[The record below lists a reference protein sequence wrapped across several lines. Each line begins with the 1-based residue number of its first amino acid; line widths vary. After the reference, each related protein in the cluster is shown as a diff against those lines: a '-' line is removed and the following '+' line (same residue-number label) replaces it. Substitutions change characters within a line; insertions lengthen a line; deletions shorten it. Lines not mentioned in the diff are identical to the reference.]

1 MSNSLKLGLV
11 IGGAVSATV
20 GKAFKDVESRI
31 KSLDDR
37 GAKARVLQST
47 IGETIRLR
55 NEWKKAHD
63 SGAAGASVLLSRL
76 NANLGSLKAQGVEV
90 GRLNKAYKDMGRT
103 ARSAELQAKG
113 HKQIDQGRSVIK
125 SSVGMTVAATAAAA
139 LPTKVSADYGA
150 IIRDIAIKA
159 GIANKPQEADMS
171 RTIVTTARDTGMARN
186 DVAAVVNQLVGAGME
201 LSKALEYAPVA
212 AKFVVGQGSEGTD
225 TAKMINALGQNAK
238 ITDAKEMQQAL
249 EAIAYQGQAGS
260 FEASDMAKWFPEL
273 LANMGSLGITGMDA
287 VTQLGAMLQV
297 QMKTAGSSDEAANN
311 LKNWMG
317 KIGASDTVDAYKKAG
332 IDYEG
337 SMQTGLQ
344 KGMSTLESSMALA
357 QQYIQKTDPKKAEA
371 MAAAT
376 AKISK
381 ETDPA
386 KAKAMMDSLSQ
397 ALKTG
402 DIFADMQVKAALT
415 AYLQNKQLYNDLKSQ
430 SRNASGILDKNL
442 GERREGSSQKWAE
455 LAQSA
460 DDAMRSVG
468 DAIRPATDAVAQGL
482 TTVVKDIAAFS
493 DKMPNLAMGVA
504 SVTAAVLLGMKAYGT
519 FKIGKGLLNLAR
531 GSAGGGAGKIQQVF
545 VTNASAVGGA
555 AGSSA
560 GGATG
565 GRKGRLSS
573 ILDVGLTVASKAG
586 AKLADK
592 DKPDNAKDGE
602 QGEGEPE
609 TKKPKG
615 LLGVGLTALDAYR
628 EAREAGGEPGEGAAS
643 AGSGSSDGLQR
654 VFVVNAADIR
664 GGPAAPSQRAAA
676 RRGRR
681 AAGVRRRAGSSLR
694 PPVVSPRPPG
704 EPRIRPVPP
713 RLPGEPRIRPVPTGP
728 TGEPRIRPM
737 PPGPAGEPRI
747 RPVPPGPTGEPRIRP
762 VPPRPTDEPRIRPA
776 PPQPSGESRIRPLPR
791 PPIPVPPVPA
801 AAGKGLMPLLGKM
814 TGKVKLIPGQAVI
827 SAGLKA
833 VDLYESDEPI
843 EKKMEGATEVA
854 GSALGGWGGAAAGAA
869 IGTMIL
875 PVVGTAIGAAIGGA
889 LGAWGG
895 GEMGGLLGKEV
906 FGGSKPENKPFSLL
920 APVQLPG
927 PTVPSLAT
935 TARSFETERVP
946 LMARGVIP
954 APVSAPSPAGPAMG
968 DVARALQEMPV
979 SKPAAPIIVKP
990 EVPKML
996 APKYEQKVEISAPI
1010 HLTVQGDV
1018 KDPQQLMRDLEP
1030 MIQRVMRDSSQSAQ
1044 RSNLFD
1050 APHVE

>member
-1 MSNSLKLGLV
+1 MSDSLKLGLV

-31 KSLDDR
+31 KALDDK

-47 IGETIRLR
+47 IGETIKLR
-55 NEWKKAHD
+55 EEWRKAH
-63 SGAAGASVLLSRL
+63 AAGQAGATALLSRL
-76 NANLGSLKAQGVEV
+76 NSNLDSLKAQGVEV
-90 GRLNKAYKDMGRT
+90 GRLSKAYKEMGRT

-113 HKQIDQGRSVIK
+113 RRQMSEGRETVK
-125 SSVGMTVAATAAAA
+125 SSVGQAVVAAGA
-139 LPTKVSADYGA
+139 LAIPTKVSADFGA
-150 IIRDIAIKA
+150 IVRDIAIKA
-159 GIANKPQEADMS
+159 GIANKPQEAEMS
-171 RTIVTTARDTGMARN
+171 RTIITTARDTGMERN
-186 DVAAVVNQLVGAGME
+186 QVADVVNQLVGAGME

-273 LANMGSLGITGMDA
+273 LANMGSIGITGMDA

-386 KAKAMMDSLSQ
+386 KAKAMMESLSQ

-442 GERREGSSQKWAE
+442 AERREGSSQKWAE
-455 LAQSA
+455 LSQAA
-460 DDAMRSVG
+460 NDAMRSVG

-482 TTVVKDIAAFS
+482 TTVAQGITTVS
-493 DKMPNLAMGVA
+493 DKMPNLAMGLTGAIGALLVA
-504 SVTAAVLLGMKAYGT
+504 KSAFGA
-519 FKIGKGLLNLAR
+519 FKIGKGLMNLAR
-531 GSAGGGAGKIQQVF
+531 GSVGGGAGKVQQVF
-545 VTNASAVGGA
+545 VTNAKAAGVGSTAGA
-555 AGSSA
+555 AP
-560 GGATG
+560 GAAAA
-565 GRKGRLSS
+565 GRKARVAALLG
-573 ILDVGLTVASKAG
+573 VGLTVASKAG
-586 AKLADK
+586 AKLAGN
-592 DKPDNAKDGE
+592 DKPDDAKGDDAKGDEAKGADADGE
-602 QGEGEPE
+602 A
-609 TKKPKG
+609 KRPKG
-615 LLGVGLTALDAYR
+615 LLGVGFTALEAYR
-628 EAREAGGEPGEGAAS
+628 ETLEAGGESDRDSNAS
-643 AGSGSSDGLQR
+643 GDGDGLQR
-654 VFVVNAADIR
+654 VFVVNASEI
-664 GGPAAPSQRAAA
+664 GAASGVPRQRDTP

-681 AAGVRRRAGSSLR
+681 SVRARRRAGAGSR
-694 PPVVSPRPPG
+694 PPIVSPRPAVEPRIRPVPQRPVG
-704 EPRIRPVPP
+704 EPRIRPVTPSSTAEPRIRPVPP
-713 RLPGEPRIRPVPTGP
+713 SPADVPRVRPAPRLP
-728 TGEPRIRPM
+728 M
-737 PPGPAGEPRI
+737 
-747 RPVPPGPTGEPRIRP
+747 PVPPLHASAER
-762 VPPRPTDEPRIRPA
+762 
-776 PPQPSGESRIRPLPR
+776 S
-791 PPIPVPPVPA
+791 
-801 AAGKGLMPLLGKM
+801 LMPLLGKM
-814 TGKVKLIPGQAVI
+814 AGRAKVLPGEAVI

-833 VDLYESDEPI
+833 VELYQSDDPI
-843 EKKMEGATEVA
+843 EKKLEGATEVA

-889 LGAWGG
+889 LGSWGG
-895 GEMGGLLGKEV
+895 GEVGGLLGKEL
-906 FGGSKPENKPFSLL
+906 FGTPEKESKPVSLL
-920 APVQLPG
+920 AAPSVPVALPG
-927 PTVPSLAT
+927 PVMPTLGAT
-935 TARSFETERVP
+935 AKAFDNDRVP
-946 LMARGVIP
+946 LMARVP
-954 APVSAPSPAGPAMG
+954 APALAPSGPLMG
-968 DVARALQEMPV
+968 DVGRAMTEKPA
-979 SKPAAPIIVKP
+979 SSPAAPIVIKP
-990 EVPKML
+990 EAPKMPT
-996 APKYEQKVEISAPI
+996 PKYEQQVSINAPI
-1010 HLTVQGDV
+1010 TLTVQGDV

-1030 MIQRVMRDSSQSAQ
+1030 MIQRAMRDSAQQSQ

>member
-1 MSNSLKLGLV
+1 MSDSLKLGLV

-31 KSLDDR
+31 KALDDK

-47 IGETIRLR
+47 IGETIKLR
-55 NEWKKAHD
+55 EEWRKAHA
-63 SGAAGASVLLSRL
+63 SGQAGATALLSRL
-76 NANLGSLKAQGVEV
+76 NSNLDSLKAQGVEV
-90 GRLNKAYKDMGRT
+90 GRLSKAYKEMGRT

-113 HKQIDQGRSVIK
+113 RRQMSEGRETVK
-125 SSVGMTVAATAAAA
+125 SSVGQAVVAAGA
-139 LPTKVSADYGA
+139 LAIPTKVSADFGA
-150 IIRDIAIKA
+150 IVRDIAIKA
-159 GIANKPQEADMS
+159 GIANKPQEAEMS
-171 RTIVTTARDTGMARN
+171 RTIIATARDTGMERN
-186 DVAAVVNQLVGAGME
+186 QVADVVNQLVGAGME

-273 LANMGSLGITGMDA
+273 LANMGSIGITGMDA

-386 KAKAMMDSLSQ
+386 KAKAMMESLSQ

-442 GERREGSSQKWAE
+442 AERREGSSQKWAE
-455 LAQSA
+455 LSQAA
-460 DDAMRSVG
+460 NDAMRSVG

-482 TTVVKDIAAFS
+482 TTVAQGITTVS
-493 DKMPNLAMGVA
+493 DKMPNLAMGLTGAIGALLVA
-504 SVTAAVLLGMKAYGT
+504 KSAFGA
-519 FKIGKGLLNLAR
+519 FKIGKGLMNLAR
-531 GSAGGGAGKIQQVF
+531 GSVGGGAGKVQQVF
-545 VTNASAVGGA
+545 VTNAKAAGVGSTAAAASGA
-555 AGSSA
+555 AA
-560 GGATG
+560 A
-565 GRKGRLSS
+565 GRKARVAALLG
-573 ILDVGLTVASKAG
+573 VGLTVASKAG
-586 AKLADK
+586 AKLVDK
-592 DKPDNAKDGE
+592 DKPDDAKGDDAKNDEAKGADADGE
-602 QGEGEPE
+602 
-609 TKKPKG
+609 TKRPKG
-615 LLGVGLTALDAYR
+615 LLGVGFTALEAYR
-628 EAREAGGEPGEGAAS
+628 ETLEAGGDSGGDSNAS
-643 AGSGSSDGLQR
+643 GDGLQR
-654 VFVVNAADIR
+654 VFVVNASEIGA
-664 GGPAAPSQRAAA
+664 GPGLPRQRDTP

-681 AAGVRRRAGSSLR
+681 SARARRRAGAASR
-694 PPVVSPRPPG
+694 PPIVSPRPAV

-713 RLPGEPRIRPVPTGP
+713 RRVGEPRIQPVTSSS
-728 TGEPRIRPM
+728 T
-737 PPGPAGEPRI
+737 AEPRI
-747 RPVPPGPTGEPRIRP
+747 RPVPPSPTAEPRIRLVPPSRTDAPRGRPAPRLPMP
-762 VPPRPTDEPRIRPA
+762 VPPLPA
-776 PPQPSGESRIRPLPR
+776 SAERSI
-791 PPIPVPPVPA
+791 
-801 AAGKGLMPLLGKM
+801 MPLLGKM
-814 TGKVKLIPGQAVI
+814 AGRAKVLPGEAVI

-833 VDLYESDEPI
+833 VELYQSDDPI
-843 EKKMEGATEVA
+843 EKKLEGATEVA

-889 LGAWGG
+889 LGSWGG
-895 GEMGGLLGKEV
+895 SEVGGLLGKEL
-906 FGGSKPENKPFSLL
+906 FGSPEKENKPVSLL
-920 APVQLPG
+920 AARQVPVALPG
-927 PTVPSLAT
+927 PVVPTLGAT
-935 TARSFETERVP
+935 AKAFDKDRVP
-946 LMARGVIP
+946 LMARGP
-954 APVSAPSPAGPAMG
+954 APALAPTGPLIG
-968 DVARALQEMPV
+968 DVGRAMTEKPAA
-979 SKPAAPIIVKP
+979 SPAAPIVMKP
-990 EVPKML
+990 EAPKMPT
-996 APKYEQKVEISAPI
+996 PKYEQQVSINAPI
-1010 HLTVQGDV
+1010 TLTVQGDV

-1030 MIQRVMRDSSQSAQ
+1030 MIQRAMRDSAQQSQ

>member
-1 MSNSLKLGLV
+1 MSDSLKLGLV

-31 KSLDDR
+31 KALDDK

-47 IGETIRLR
+47 IGETIKLR
-55 NEWKKAHD
+55 EEWRKAHAT
-63 SGAAGASVLLSRL
+63 GQAGATALLSRL
-76 NANLGSLKAQGVEV
+76 NSNLDSLKAQGVEV
-90 GRLNKAYKDMGRT
+90 GRLSKAYKEMGRT

-113 HKQIDQGRSVIK
+113 RRQMSEGRETVK
-125 SSVGMTVAATAAAA
+125 SSVGQAVVAAGA
-139 LPTKVSADYGA
+139 LAIPTKVSADFGA
-150 IIRDIAIKA
+150 IVRDIAIKA
-159 GIANKPQEADMS
+159 GIANKPQEAEMS
-171 RTIVTTARDTGMARN
+171 RTIITTARDTGMERN
-186 DVAAVVNQLVGAGME
+186 QVADVVNQLVGAGME

-273 LANMGSLGITGMDA
+273 LANMGSIGITGMDA

-386 KAKAMMDSLSQ
+386 KAKAMMESLSQ

-442 GERREGSSQKWAE
+442 AERREGSSQKWAE
-455 LAQSA
+455 LSQAA
-460 DDAMRSVG
+460 NDAMRSVG

-482 TTVVKDIAAFS
+482 TTVAQGITTVS
-493 DKMPNLAMGVA
+493 DKMPNLAMGLTGAIGALLVA
-504 SVTAAVLLGMKAYGT
+504 KSAFGA
-519 FKIGKGLLNLAR
+519 FKIGKGLMNLAR
-531 GSAGGGAGKIQQVF
+531 GSVGGGAGKVQQVF
-545 VTNASAVGGA
+545 VTNAKAAGVGSTAAAASGA
-555 AGSSA
+555 AA
-560 GGATG
+560 A
-565 GRKGRLSS
+565 GRKARVAALLG
-573 ILDVGLTVASKAG
+573 VGLTVASKAG
-586 AKLADK
+586 AKLVDK
-592 DKPDNAKDGE
+592 DKPDEAKGDDAKDEEAKGADADGE
-602 QGEGEPE
+602 A
-609 TKKPKG
+609 KRPKG
-615 LLGVGLTALDAYR
+615 LLGVGFTALEAYR
-628 EAREAGGEPGEGAAS
+628 ETLEAGADSDGGSNASGEG
-643 AGSGSSDGLQR
+643 GGLQR
-654 VFVVNAADIR
+654 VFVVNASEIGA
-664 GGPAAPSQRAAA
+664 GSGLPGQRDTS

-681 AAGVRRRAGSSLR
+681 SARARRRAGAASP
-694 PPVVSPRPPG
+694 PPVVSPRPTG
-704 EPRIRPVPP
+704 EPRTRPVPP
-713 RLPGEPRIRPVPTGP
+713 RPV
-728 TGEPRIRPM
+728 
-737 PPGPAGEPRI
+737 
-747 RPVPPGPTGEPRIRP
+747 GEPRIRP
-762 VPPRPTDEPRIRPA
+762 VPPRPTDAPRIRPA
-776 PPQPSGESRIRPLPR
+776 SRM
-791 PPIPVPPVPA
+791 PIPVPPLPA
-801 AAGKGLMPLLGKM
+801 AAERSIMPLLGKM
-814 TGKVKLIPGQAVI
+814 AGKAKVLPGEAVI

-833 VDLYESDEPI
+833 VELYQSDDPI
-843 EKKMEGATEVA
+843 EKKLEGATEVA

-889 LGAWGG
+889 LGSWGG
-895 GEMGGLLGKEV
+895 GEVGGLLGKEL
-906 FGGSKPENKPFSLL
+906 FGIPEKENKPVSLL
-920 APVQLPG
+920 AAPPVPVALPG
-927 PTVPSLAT
+927 PVVPTLGAT
-935 TARSFETERVP
+935 AKAFDNDRVP
-946 LMARGVIP
+946 LMARGP
-954 APVSAPSPAGPAMG
+954 APALAPTGPVMG
-968 DVARALQEMPV
+968 DVGRAMTEKPAV
-979 SKPAAPIIVKP
+979 SPAAPIVIKP
-990 EVPKML
+990 EATKMPT
-996 APKYEQKVEISAPI
+996 PKYEQQVSINAPI
-1010 HLTVQGDV
+1010 TLTVQGDV

-1030 MIQRVMRDSSQSAQ
+1030 MIQRAMRDSAQQSQ

>member
-1 MSNSLKLGLV
+1 MSDSLKLGLV

-31 KSLDDR
+31 KALDDK

-47 IGETIRLR
+47 IGETIKLR
-55 NEWKKAHD
+55 EEWRKAHAT
-63 SGAAGASVLLSRL
+63 GQAGATALLSRL
-76 NANLGSLKAQGVEV
+76 NSNLDSLKAQGVEV
-90 GRLNKAYKDMGRT
+90 GRLSKAYKEMGRT

-113 HKQIDQGRSVIK
+113 RRQMSEGRETVK
-125 SSVGMTVAATAAAA
+125 SSVGQAVVAAGA
-139 LPTKVSADYGA
+139 LAIPTKVSADFGA
-150 IIRDIAIKA
+150 IVRDIAIKA
-159 GIANKPQEADMS
+159 GIANKPQEAEMS
-171 RTIVTTARDTGMARN
+171 RTIITTARDTGMERN
-186 DVAAVVNQLVGAGME
+186 QVADVVNQLVGAGME

-273 LANMGSLGITGMDA
+273 LANMGSIGITGMDA

-386 KAKAMMDSLSQ
+386 KAKAMMESLSQ

-442 GERREGSSQKWAE
+442 AERREGSSQKWAE
-455 LAQSA
+455 LSQAA
-460 DDAMRSVG
+460 NDAMRSVG

-482 TTVVKDIAAFS
+482 KTVAQGITTVS
-493 DKMPNLAMGVA
+493 DKMPNLAMGLTGAIGALLVA
-504 SVTAAVLLGMKAYGT
+504 KSAFGA
-519 FKIGKGLLNLAR
+519 FKIGKGLMNLAR
-531 GSAGGGAGKIQQVF
+531 GSVGGGSGKVQQVF
-545 VTNASAVGGA
+545 VTNAKA
-555 AGSSA
+555 AGVGSTAAAAPGDAAS
-560 GGATG
+560 
-565 GRKGRLSS
+565 GRKARVAALLG
-573 ILDVGLTVASKAG
+573 VGLTVASKAG
-586 AKLADK
+586 AKLVDK
-592 DKPDNAKDGE
+592 DKPDDAKGDDAKNDEAKGADADGE
-602 QGEGEPE
+602 A
-609 TKKPKG
+609 KRPKG
-615 LLGVGLTALDAYR
+615 LLGVGFTALEAYR
-628 EAREAGGEPGEGAAS
+628 ETLEAGADSDGGSNASGEG
-643 AGSGSSDGLQR
+643 GGLQR
-654 VFVVNAADIR
+654 VFVVNASEIGA
-664 GGPAAPSQRAAA
+664 GSGLPGQRDTS

-681 AAGVRRRAGSSLR
+681 SARARRRAGAGSR
-694 PPVVSPRPPG
+694 PPVVSPRPTGEPRNRPVPPRPVGEPRIRPILPSPPG

-713 RLPGEPRIRPVPTGP
+713 SLDGES
-728 TGEPRIRPM
+728 
-737 PPGPAGEPRI
+737 
-747 RPVPPGPTGEPRIRP
+747 RIRP
-762 VPPRPTDEPRIRPA
+762 VPPRPTDAPRIRPA
-776 PPQPSGESRIRPLPR
+776 SRM
-791 PPIPVPPVPA
+791 PIPVPPLPA
-801 AAGKGLMPLLGKM
+801 AAERSIMPLLGKM
-814 TGKVKLIPGQAVI
+814 AGKAKVLPGEAVI

-833 VDLYESDEPI
+833 VELYQSDDPI
-843 EKKMEGATEVA
+843 EKKLEGATEVA

-889 LGAWGG
+889 LGSWGG
-895 GEMGGLLGKEV
+895 GEVGGLLGKEL
-906 FGGSKPENKPFSLL
+906 FGTPEKENKPVSLL
-920 APVQLPG
+920 AAPSVPVALPG
-927 PTVPSLAT
+927 PVVPTLGAT
-935 TARSFETERVP
+935 AKAFDNDRVP
-946 LMARGVIP
+946 LMARGP
-954 APVSAPSPAGPAMG
+954 APALAPTGPLMG
-968 DVARALQEMPV
+968 DVGRAMTEKPAL
-979 SKPAAPIIVKP
+979 SPAAPIVIKP
-990 EVPKML
+990 EAPKMPT
-996 APKYEQKVEISAPI
+996 PKYEQQVSINAPI
-1010 HLTVQGDV
+1010 TLTVQGDV

-1030 MIQRVMRDSSQSAQ
+1030 MIQRAMRDSAQQSQ

>member
-1 MSNSLKLGLV
+1 MSESLKLGLV

-31 KSLDDR
+31 KALDDK

-47 IGETIRLR
+47 IGETIKLR
-55 NEWKKAHD
+55 EEWRKAHAT
-63 SGAAGASVLLSRL
+63 GQAGATALLSRL
-76 NANLGSLKAQGVEV
+76 NSNLDSLKAQGVEV
-90 GRLNKAYKDMGRT
+90 GRLSKAYKEMGRT

-113 HKQIDQGRSVIK
+113 RRQMSEGRETVK
-125 SSVGMTVAATAAAA
+125 SSVGQAVVAAGA
-139 LPTKVSADYGA
+139 LAIPTKISADFGA
-150 IIRDIAIKA
+150 IVRDIAIKA
-159 GIANKPQEADMS
+159 GIANKPQEAEMS
-171 RTIVTTARDTGMARN
+171 RTIITTARDTGMERN
-186 DVAAVVNQLVGAGME
+186 QVADVVNQLVGAGME

-273 LANMGSLGITGMDA
+273 LANMGSIGITGMDA

-357 QQYIQKTDPKKAEA
+357 QEYIQKTDPKKAEA

-386 KAKAMMDSLSQ
+386 KAKAMMESLSQ

-442 GERREGSSQKWAE
+442 AERREGSSQKWAE
-455 LAQSA
+455 LSQAA
-460 DDAMRSVG
+460 NDVMRSVG

-482 TTVVKDIAAFS
+482 TTVAQGITTVS
-493 DKMPNLAMGVA
+493 DKMPNLAMGLTGA
-504 SVTAAVLLGMKAYGT
+504 IGALLIAKSAFGA
-519 FKIGKGLLNLAR
+519 FKIGKGLMNLAI
-531 GSAGGGAGKIQQVF
+531 GSVGGGAGKVQHVF
-545 VTNASAVGGA
+545 VTNAKAAGVGTGGA
-555 AGSSA
+555 GSA
-560 GGATG
+560 APGAAAS
-565 GRKGRLSS
+565 GRKARVAALLG
-573 ILDVGLTVASKAG
+573 VGLTVASKAKE
-586 AKLADK
+586 KLADK
-592 DKPDNAKDGE
+592 ANPDEAKGDEAKNVNGKDGE
-602 QGEGEPE
+602 AER
-609 TKKPKG
+609 PKG
-615 LLGVGLTALDAYR
+615 LLGVGFTALEAYR
-628 EAREAGGEPGEGAAS
+628 EALEAGGESEG
-643 AGSGSSDGLQR
+643 GSNGSRDEDGLQR
-654 VFVVNAADIR
+654 VFVVNASEI
-664 GGPAAPSQRAAA
+664 GGGSGMSGQRDTPRRSRRSA
-676 RRGRR
+676 RM
-681 AAGVRRRAGSSLR
+681 RRRAGSSSR
-694 PPVVSPRPPG
+694 PPVV
-704 EPRIRPVPP
+704 PP
-713 RLPGEPRIRPVPTGP
+713 R
-728 TGEPRIRPM
+728 
-737 PPGPAGEPRI
+737 PAGEPRI
-747 RPVPPGPTGEPRIRP
+747 RPVPPRPANAPRIRP
-762 VPPRPTDEPRIRPA
+762 VPRPY
-776 PPQPSGESRIRPLPR
+776 
-791 PPIPVPPVPA
+791 IPVPPLPPA
-801 AAGKGLMPLLGKM
+801 AERGIMPLLGKM
-814 TGKVKLIPGQAVI
+814 AGKAKVLPGEAVI

-833 VDLYESDEPI
+833 VELYQSDDPV
-843 EKKMEGATEVA
+843 EKKLEGATEVA

-875 PVVGTAIGAAIGGA
+875 PVVGTAIGSAIGGA

-895 GEMGGLLGKEV
+895 GDIGALLGKEL
-906 FGGSKPENKPFSLL
+906 FGTPEKESKPVSLL
-920 APVQLPG
+920 AAPPVPVAMPG
-927 PTVPSLAT
+927 PVVPTLGAT
-935 TARSFETERVP
+935 AKTFDNDRVP
-946 LMARGVIP
+946 LMARGP
-954 APVSAPSPAGPAMG
+954 APAQAPTGPLMG
-968 DVARALQEMPV
+968 DVGRAMTEKPTA
-979 SKPAAPIIVKP
+979 SPAAPIVIKP
-990 EVPKML
+990 EAPKMPT
-996 APKYEQKVEISAPI
+996 PKYEQQVSIHAPI
-1010 HLTVQGDV
+1010 QLTVQGDV

-1030 MIQRVMRDSSQSAQ
+1030 MIQRAMRDSAQQSQ

>member
-1 MSNSLKLGLV
+1 MSDSLKLGLV

-31 KSLDDR
+31 KALDDK

-47 IGETIRLR
+47 IGETIKLR
-55 NEWKKAHD
+55 EEWRKAHAT
-63 SGAAGASVLLSRL
+63 GQAGATALLSRL
-76 NANLGSLKAQGVEV
+76 NSNLDSLKAQGVEV
-90 GRLNKAYKDMGRT
+90 GRLSKAYKEMGRT

-113 HKQIDQGRSVIK
+113 RRQMSEGRETVK
-125 SSVGMTVAATAAAA
+125 SSVGQAVVAAGA
-139 LPTKVSADYGA
+139 LAIPTKVSADFGA
-150 IIRDIAIKA
+150 IVRDIAIKA
-159 GIANKPQEADMS
+159 GIANKPQEAEMS
-171 RTIVTTARDTGMARN
+171 RTIITTARDTGMERN
-186 DVAAVVNQLVGAGME
+186 QVADVVNQLVGAGME

-273 LANMGSLGITGMDA
+273 LANMGSIGITGMDA

-386 KAKAMMDSLSQ
+386 KAKAMMESLSQ

-442 GERREGSSQKWAE
+442 AERREGSSQKWAE
-455 LAQSA
+455 LSQAA
-460 DDAMRSVG
+460 NDAMRSVG

-482 TTVVKDIAAFS
+482 TTVAQGITTVS
-493 DKMPNLAMGVA
+493 DKMPNLAMGLTGAIGALLVA
-504 SVTAAVLLGMKAYGT
+504 KSAFGA
-519 FKIGKGLLNLAR
+519 FKIGKGLMNLAR
-531 GSAGGGAGKIQQVF
+531 GSVGGGAGKVQQVF
-545 VTNASAVGGA
+545 VTNAKAAGVGSTAAGAPGA
-555 AGSSA
+555 AAS
-560 GGATG
+560 
-565 GRKGRLSS
+565 GRKARVAALLG
-573 ILDVGLTVASKAG
+573 VGLTVASKAG
-586 AKLADK
+586 AKLVDK
-592 DKPDNAKDGE
+592 GKPDDAKGDDAKDDEAKSADADG
-602 QGEGEPE
+602 E
-609 TKKPKG
+609 TKRPKG
-615 LLGVGLTALDAYR
+615 LLGVGFTALEAYR
-628 EAREAGGEPGEGAAS
+628 ETLEAGADSDDSSSGSGEG
-643 AGSGSSDGLQR
+643 SGPQR
-654 VFVVNAADIR
+654 VFVVNASEIGA
-664 GGPAAPSQRAAA
+664 GSGLPGQRDTP

-681 AAGVRRRAGSSLR
+681 SARARRRAGAASR
-694 PPVVSPRPPG
+694 PPVVSPRPAAEPRTRPVPPRPVG

-713 RLPGEPRIRPVPTGP
+713 S
-728 TGEPRIRPM
+728 
-737 PPGPAGEPRI
+737 PAGEPRI
-747 RPVPPGPTGEPRIRP
+747 RAVPPSPA
-762 VPPRPTDEPRIRPA
+762 DAPRIRPA
-776 PPQPSGESRIRPLPR
+776 PRLPM
-791 PPIPVPPVPA
+791 PVPPLPA
-801 AAGKGLMPLLGKM
+801 SAERSIMPLLGKM
-814 TGKVKLIPGQAVI
+814 AGRAKVLPGEAVI

-833 VDLYESDEPI
+833 VELYQSDDPV
-843 EKKMEGATEVA
+843 EKKLEGATEVA

-889 LGAWGG
+889 LGSWGG
-895 GEMGGLLGKEV
+895 GEIGGLLGKEL
-906 FGGSKPENKPFSLL
+906 FGSPEKENKPVSLL
-920 APVQLPG
+920 AAPPVPVALPG
-927 PTVPSLAT
+927 PVVPTLGAT
-935 TARSFETERVP
+935 AKAFYNDRVP
-946 LMARGVIP
+946 LMARGP
-954 APVSAPSPAGPAMG
+954 APALAPTGPLMG
-968 DVARALQEMPV
+968 DVGRAMTEKPAA
-979 SKPAAPIIVKP
+979 SPAAPIVIKP
-990 EVPKML
+990 EAPKMPT
-996 APKYEQKVEISAPI
+996 PKYEQQVSINAPI
-1010 HLTVQGDV
+1010 TLTVQGDV

-1030 MIQRVMRDSSQSAQ
+1030 MIQRAMRDSAQQSQ

>member
-1 MSNSLKLGLV
+1 MSDSLKLGLV

-31 KSLDDR
+31 KALDDK

-47 IGETIRLR
+47 IGETIKLR
-55 NEWKKAHD
+55 EEWRKAHAT
-63 SGAAGASVLLSRL
+63 GQAGATALLSRL
-76 NANLGSLKAQGVEV
+76 NSNLDSLKAQGVEV
-90 GRLNKAYKDMGRT
+90 GRLSKAYKEMGRT

-113 HKQIDQGRSVIK
+113 RRQMSEGRETVK
-125 SSVGMTVAATAAAA
+125 SSVGQAVVAAGA
-139 LPTKVSADYGA
+139 LAIPTKVSADFGA
-150 IIRDIAIKA
+150 IVRDIAIKA
-159 GIANKPQEADMS
+159 GIANKPQEAEMS
-171 RTIVTTARDTGMARN
+171 RTIITTARDTGMERN
-186 DVAAVVNQLVGAGME
+186 QVADVVNQLVGAGME

-273 LANMGSLGITGMDA
+273 LANMGSIGITGMDA

-386 KAKAMMDSLSQ
+386 KAKAMMESLSQ

-442 GERREGSSQKWAE
+442 AERREGSSQKWAE
-455 LAQSA
+455 LSQAA
-460 DDAMRSVG
+460 NDAMRSVG

-482 TTVVKDIAAFS
+482 TTVAQGITTVS
-493 DKMPNLAMGVA
+493 DKMPNLAMGLTGAIGALLVA
-504 SVTAAVLLGMKAYGT
+504 KSAFGA
-519 FKIGKGLLNLAR
+519 FKIGKGLMNLAR
-531 GSAGGGAGKIQQVF
+531 GSVGGGAGKVQQVF
-545 VTNASAVGGA
+545 VTNAKAAGVGSTAAAAPGA
-555 AGSSA
+555 AAS
-560 GGATG
+560 
-565 GRKGRLSS
+565 GRKARVAALLG
-573 ILDVGLTVASKAG
+573 VGLTVASKAG
-586 AKLADK
+586 AKLVDK
-592 DKPDNAKDGE
+592 DKPDDVKGDDAKDEEAKDADAGGE
-602 QGEGEPE
+602 A
-609 TKKPKG
+609 KRPKG
-615 LLGVGLTALDAYR
+615 LLGVGFTALEAYR
-628 EAREAGGEPGEGAAS
+628 ETLEAGADSDGGSNASGEG
-643 AGSGSSDGLQR
+643 GGLQR
-654 VFVVNAADIR
+654 VFVVNASEIGA
-664 GGPAAPSQRAAA
+664 GSGLPGQRDTP

-681 AAGVRRRAGSSLR
+681 SARARRRAGAPSR
-694 PPVVSPRPPG
+694 PPVVSPRPTGEPRTRPVPPRPVG

-713 RLPGEPRIRPVPTGP
+713 SPAGELRIRPVSPS
-728 TGEPRIRPM
+728 
-737 PPGPAGEPRI
+737 PAGEPRI
-747 RPVPPGPTGEPRIRP
+747 RPAPPSTA
-762 VPPRPTDEPRIRPA
+762 DAPRIRPA
-776 PPQPSGESRIRPLPR
+776 PRLPM
-791 PPIPVPPVPA
+791 PVPPLPA
-801 AAGKGLMPLLGKM
+801 SAERSIMPLLGKM
-814 TGKVKLIPGQAVI
+814 AGRAKVLPGEAVI

-833 VDLYESDEPI
+833 VELYQSDDPI
-843 EKKMEGATEVA
+843 EKKLEGATEVA

-889 LGAWGG
+889 LGSWGG
-895 GEMGGLLGKEV
+895 SEVGGLLGKEL
-906 FGGSKPENKPFSLL
+906 FGSPEKENKPVSLL
-920 APVQLPG
+920 AAPPVPVALPG
-927 PTVPSLAT
+927 PVVPTLGAT
-935 TARSFETERVP
+935 AKAFDNERVP
-946 LMARGVIP
+946 LMARGP
-954 APVSAPSPAGPAMG
+954 APALAPSGPLMG
-968 DVARALQEMPV
+968 DVGRAMTEKPAV
-979 SKPAAPIIVKP
+979 SPAAPIVIKP
-990 EVPKML
+990 EAPKMPT
-996 APKYEQKVEISAPI
+996 PKYEQQVSINAPI
-1010 HLTVQGDV
+1010 TLTVQGDV

-1030 MIQRVMRDSSQSAQ
+1030 MIQRAMRDSAQQSQ

>member
-1 MSNSLKLGLV
+1 MSDSLKLGLV

-31 KSLDDR
+31 KALDDK

-47 IGETIRLR
+47 IGETIKLR
-55 NEWKKAHD
+55 EEWRKAHAT
-63 SGAAGASVLLSRL
+63 GQAGATALLSRL
-76 NANLGSLKAQGVEV
+76 NSNLDSLKAQGVEV
-90 GRLNKAYKDMGRT
+90 GRLSKAYKEMGRT

-113 HKQIDQGRSVIK
+113 RRQMSEGRETVK
-125 SSVGMTVAATAAAA
+125 SSVGQAVVAAGA
-139 LPTKVSADYGA
+139 LAIPTKVSADFGA
-150 IIRDIAIKA
+150 IVRDIAIKA
-159 GIANKPQEADMS
+159 GIANKPQEAEMS
-171 RTIVTTARDTGMARN
+171 RTIITTARDTGMERN
-186 DVAAVVNQLVGAGME
+186 QVADVVNQLVGAGME

-273 LANMGSLGITGMDA
+273 LANMGSIGITGMDA

-386 KAKAMMDSLSQ
+386 KAKAMMESLSQ

-442 GERREGSSQKWAE
+442 AERREGSSQKWAE
-455 LAQSA
+455 LSQAA
-460 DDAMRSVG
+460 NDAMRSVG

-482 TTVVKDIAAFS
+482 TTVAQGITTVS
-493 DKMPNLAMGVA
+493 DKMPNLAMGLTGAIGALLVA
-504 SVTAAVLLGMKAYGT
+504 KSAFGA
-519 FKIGKGLLNLAR
+519 FKIGKGLMNLAR
-531 GSAGGGAGKIQQVF
+531 GSVGGGAGKVQQVF
-545 VTNASAVGGA
+545 VTNAKAAGVGSTAAAAPGA
-555 AGSSA
+555 AVS
-560 GGATG
+560 
-565 GRKGRLSS
+565 GRKARVAALLG
-573 ILDVGLTVASKAG
+573 VGLTVASKAG
-586 AKLADK
+586 AKLVDK
-592 DKPDNAKDGE
+592 DKPDDVKGDDAKDEEAKDADAGGE
-602 QGEGEPE
+602 A
-609 TKKPKG
+609 KRPKG
-615 LLGVGLTALDAYR
+615 LLGVGFTALEAYR
-628 EAREAGGEPGEGAAS
+628 ETLEAGADSDGGSNASGEG
-643 AGSGSSDGLQR
+643 GGLQR
-654 VFVVNAADIR
+654 VFVVNASEIGA
-664 GGPAAPSQRAAA
+664 GSGLPGQRDTP

-681 AAGVRRRAGSSLR
+681 SARARRRAGATSR
-694 PPVVSPRPPG
+694 PPVVSTRPTGQPRTRPVPPRPVG

-713 RLPGEPRIRPVPTGP
+713 SPADAPRVRPAPRLP
-728 TGEPRIRPM
+728 M
-737 PPGPAGEPRI
+737 
-747 RPVPPGPTGEPRIRP
+747 PVPPL
-762 VPPRPTDEPRIRPA
+762 PA
-776 PPQPSGESRIRPLPR
+776 SAERSI
-791 PPIPVPPVPA
+791 
-801 AAGKGLMPLLGKM
+801 MPLLGKM
-814 TGKVKLIPGQAVI
+814 AGRAKVLPGEAVI

-833 VDLYESDEPI
+833 VELYQSDDPI
-843 EKKMEGATEVA
+843 EKKLEGATEVA

-889 LGAWGG
+889 LGSWGG
-895 GEMGGLLGKEV
+895 GEVGGLLGKEL
-906 FGGSKPENKPFSLL
+906 FGTPEKENKPVSLL
-920 APVQLPG
+920 AAPPVPVALPG
-927 PTVPSLAT
+927 PVVPTLGAT
-935 TARSFETERVP
+935 AKAFDNDRVP
-946 LMARGVIP
+946 LMARGP
-954 APVSAPSPAGPAMG
+954 APALAPSGPLMG
-968 DVARALQEMPV
+968 DVGRAMTE
-979 SKPAAPIIVKP
+979 KPAASPSAPIVIKP
-990 EVPKML
+990 EAPKMPT
-996 APKYEQKVEISAPI
+996 PKYEQQVSINAPI
-1010 HLTVQGDV
+1010 TLTVQGDV

-1030 MIQRVMRDSSQSAQ
+1030 MIQRAMRDSAQQSQ

>member
-1 MSNSLKLGLV
+1 MSDSLKLGLV

-31 KSLDDR
+31 KALDDK

-47 IGETIRLR
+47 IGETIKLR
-55 NEWKKAHD
+55 EEWRKAHAT
-63 SGAAGASVLLSRL
+63 GQAGATALLSRL
-76 NANLGSLKAQGVEV
+76 NSNLDSLKAQGVEV
-90 GRLNKAYKDMGRT
+90 GRLSKAYKEMGRT

-113 HKQIDQGRSVIK
+113 RRQMSEGRETVK
-125 SSVGMTVAATAAAA
+125 SSVGQAVVAAGA
-139 LPTKVSADYGA
+139 LAIPTKVSADFGA
-150 IIRDIAIKA
+150 IVRDIAIKA
-159 GIANKPQEADMS
+159 GIANKPQEAEMS
-171 RTIVTTARDTGMARN
+171 RTIITTARATGMERN
-186 DVAAVVNQLVGAGME
+186 QVADVVNQLVGAGME

-273 LANMGSLGITGMDA
+273 LANMGSIGITGMDA

-386 KAKAMMDSLSQ
+386 KAKAMMESLSQ

-442 GERREGSSQKWAE
+442 AERREGSSQKWAE
-455 LAQSA
+455 LSQAA
-460 DDAMRSVG
+460 NDAMRSVG

-482 TTVVKDIAAFS
+482 TTVAQGITTVS
-493 DKMPNLAMGVA
+493 DKMPNLAMGLTGTIGALLVA
-504 SVTAAVLLGMKAYGT
+504 KSAFGA
-519 FKIGKGLLNLAR
+519 FKIGKGLMNLAR
-531 GSAGGGAGKIQQVF
+531 GSVGGGAGKVQQVF
-545 VTNASAVGGA
+545 VTNAKAAGVGSTAAAAPGA
-555 AGSSA
+555 AA
-560 GGATG
+560 A
-565 GRKGRLSS
+565 GRKARVAALLG
-573 ILDVGLTVASKAG
+573 VGLTVASKAG
-586 AKLADK
+586 AKLVDK
-592 DKPDNAKDGE
+592 DKPDDAKGDDAKNDEAKGADADGE
-602 QGEGEPE
+602 A
-609 TKKPKG
+609 KRPKG
-615 LLGVGLTALDAYR
+615 LLGVGFTALEAYR
-628 EAREAGGEPGEGAAS
+628 ETLEAGGDSDGDSNAS
-643 AGSGSSDGLQR
+643 GDRDGLQR
-654 VFVVNAADIR
+654 VFVVNASEI
-664 GGPAAPSQRAAA
+664 GAASGVPRQRDTP

-681 AAGVRRRAGSSLR
+681 SARARRRAGAASR
-694 PPVVSPRPPG
+694 PPVVSPRP
-704 EPRIRPVPP
+704 
-713 RLPGEPRIRPVPTGP
+713 T
-728 TGEPRIRPM
+728 
-737 PPGPAGEPRI
+737 A
-747 RPVPPGPTGEPRIRP
+747 EPRIRP
-762 VPPRPTDEPRIRPA
+762 VPPRPVGEPRIRPVT
-776 PPQPSGESRIRPLPR
+776 PSSTAEPRIRPVPASPADVPRVRPAPRLPM
-791 PPIPVPPVPA
+791 PVPPLPA
-801 AAGKGLMPLLGKM
+801 SAERSLMPLLGKM
-814 TGKVKLIPGQAVI
+814 AGRAKVLPGEAVI

-833 VDLYESDEPI
+833 VELYQSDDPI
-843 EKKMEGATEVA
+843 ENKLEGATEVA

-889 LGAWGG
+889 LGSWGG
-895 GEMGGLLGKEV
+895 GEVGGLLGKEL
-906 FGGSKPENKPFSLL
+906 FGTPEKESKPVSLL
-920 APVQLPG
+920 AAPSVPVALPG
-927 PTVPSLAT
+927 PVVPTLGAT
-935 TARSFETERVP
+935 AKAFDNDRVP
-946 LMARGVIP
+946 LMARGP
-954 APVSAPSPAGPAMG
+954 APALAPSGPLMG
-968 DVARALQEMPV
+968 DVGRAMTEKPA
-979 SKPAAPIIVKP
+979 SSPAAPIVIKP
-990 EVPKML
+990 EAPKMPT
-996 APKYEQKVEISAPI
+996 PKYEQQVSINAPI
-1010 HLTVQGDV
+1010 TLTVQGDV

-1030 MIQRVMRDSSQSAQ
+1030 MIQRAMRDSAQQSQ

>member
-1 MSNSLKLGLV
+1 MSDSLKLGLV

-31 KSLDDR
+31 KALDDK

-47 IGETIRLR
+47 IGETIKLR
-55 NEWKKAHD
+55 EEWRKAHAT
-63 SGAAGASVLLSRL
+63 GQAGATALLSRL
-76 NANLGSLKAQGVEV
+76 NSNLDSLKAQGVEV
-90 GRLNKAYKDMGRT
+90 GRLSKAYKEMGRT

-113 HKQIDQGRSVIK
+113 RRQMSEGRETVK
-125 SSVGMTVAATAAAA
+125 SSVGQAVVAAGA
-139 LPTKVSADYGA
+139 LAIPTKVSADFGA
-150 IIRDIAIKA
+150 IVRDIAIKA
-159 GIANKPQEADMS
+159 GIANKPQEAEMS
-171 RTIVTTARDTGMARN
+171 RTIITTARDTGMERN
-186 DVAAVVNQLVGAGME
+186 QVADVVNQLVGAGME

-273 LANMGSLGITGMDA
+273 LANMGSIGITGMDA

-386 KAKAMMDSLSQ
+386 KAKAMMESLSQ

-442 GERREGSSQKWAE
+442 AERREGSSQKWAE
-455 LAQSA
+455 LSQAA
-460 DDAMRSVG
+460 NDAMRSVG

-482 TTVVKDIAAFS
+482 TTVAQGITTVS
-493 DKMPNLAMGVA
+493 DKMPNLAMGLTGTIGALLVA
-504 SVTAAVLLGMKAYGT
+504 KSVFGA
-519 FKIGKGLLNLAR
+519 FKIGKGLMNLAR
-531 GSAGGGAGKIQQVF
+531 GSVGGGAGKVQQVF
-545 VTNASAVGGA
+545 VTNAKAAGVGSTAAAAPGA
-555 AGSSA
+555 AAS
-560 GGATG
+560 
-565 GRKGRLSS
+565 GRKARVAALLG
-573 ILDVGLTVASKAG
+573 VGLTVASKAG
-586 AKLADK
+586 AKLVDK
-592 DKPDNAKDGE
+592 DKPDDAKGDDAKDEEAKSADADGE
-602 QGEGEPE
+602 A
-609 TKKPKG
+609 KRPKG
-615 LLGVGLTALDAYR
+615 LLGVGFTALEAYR
-628 EAREAGGEPGEGAAS
+628 ETLEAGADSDGGSNASGEG
-643 AGSGSSDGLQR
+643 GGLQR
-654 VFVVNAADIR
+654 VFVVNASEIGA
-664 GGPAAPSQRAAA
+664 GSGLPGQRDTP

-681 AAGVRRRAGSSLR
+681 SARARRRAGAASR
-694 PPVVSPRPPG
+694 PPVVSPRPTGEPRTRPVPPRPVGEPRIRPVPPSPPG

-713 RLPGEPRIRPVPTGP
+713 SPADAPRIHPVP
-728 TGEPRIRPM
+728 R
-737 PPGPAGEPRI
+737 
-747 RPVPPGPTGEPRIRP
+747 
-762 VPPRPTDEPRIRPA
+762 
-776 PPQPSGESRIRPLPR
+776 L
-791 PPIPVPPVPA
+791 PIPVPPLPA
-801 AAGKGLMPLLGKM
+801 AAERSIMPLLGKM
-814 TGKVKLIPGQAVI
+814 AGKAKVLPGEAVI

-833 VDLYESDEPI
+833 VELYQSDDPI
-843 EKKMEGATEVA
+843 EKKLEGATEVA

-889 LGAWGG
+889 LGSWGG
-895 GEMGGLLGKEV
+895 SEVGGILGKEL
-906 FGGSKPENKPFSLL
+906 FGSPEKENKPVSLL
-920 APVQLPG
+920 AAPPVPVALPG
-927 PTVPSLAT
+927 PVVPTLGAT
-935 TARSFETERVP
+935 AKAFGNDRVP
-946 LMARGVIP
+946 LMARGP
-954 APVSAPSPAGPAMG
+954 APALAPTGPVMG
-968 DVARALQEMPV
+968 DVGRAMTEKPAV
-979 SKPAAPIIVKP
+979 SPAAPIVIKP
-990 EVPKML
+990 EATKMPT
-996 APKYEQKVEISAPI
+996 PKYEQQVSINAPI
-1010 HLTVQGDV
+1010 TLTVQGDV

-1030 MIQRVMRDSSQSAQ
+1030 MIQRAMRDSAQQSQ

>member
-1 MSNSLKLGLV
+1 MSDSLKLGLV

-31 KSLDDR
+31 KALDDK

-47 IGETIRLR
+47 IGETIKLR
-55 NEWKKAHD
+55 EEWRKAHAT
-63 SGAAGASVLLSRL
+63 GQAGATALLSRL
-76 NANLGSLKAQGVEV
+76 NSNLDSLKAQGVEV
-90 GRLNKAYKDMGRT
+90 GRLSKAYKEMGRT

-113 HKQIDQGRSVIK
+113 RRQMSEGRETVK
-125 SSVGMTVAATAAAA
+125 SSVGQAVVAAGA
-139 LPTKVSADYGA
+139 LAIPTKVSADFGA
-150 IIRDIAIKA
+150 IVRDIAIKA
-159 GIANKPQEADMS
+159 GIANKPQEAEMS
-171 RTIVTTARDTGMARN
+171 RTIITTARDTGMERN
-186 DVAAVVNQLVGAGME
+186 QVADVVNQLVGAGME

-273 LANMGSLGITGMDA
+273 LANMGSIGITGMDA

-386 KAKAMMDSLSQ
+386 KAKAMMESLSQ

-442 GERREGSSQKWAE
+442 AERREGSSQKWAE
-455 LAQSA
+455 LSQAA
-460 DDAMRSVG
+460 NDAMRSVG
-468 DAIRPATDAVAQGL
+468 DAIRPTTDAVAQGL
-482 TTVVKDIAAFS
+482 TTVAQGITTVS
-493 DKMPNLAMGVA
+493 DKMPNLAMGLTGAIGALLVA
-504 SVTAAVLLGMKAYGT
+504 KSAFGA
-519 FKIGKGLLNLAR
+519 FKIGKGLMNLAR
-531 GSAGGGAGKIQQVF
+531 GSVGGGAGKVQQVF
-545 VTNASAVGGA
+545 VTNAKAAGVGSTAAAAPGA
-555 AGSSA
+555 AAS
-560 GGATG
+560 
-565 GRKGRLSS
+565 GRKARVAALLG
-573 ILDVGLTVASKAG
+573 VGLTVASKAG

-592 DKPDNAKDGE
+592 DKPDDAKGDDAKNDEAKGADADGE
-602 QGEGEPE
+602 A
-609 TKKPKG
+609 KRPKG
-615 LLGVGLTALDAYR
+615 LLGVGFTALEAYR
-628 EAREAGGEPGEGAAS
+628 ETLEAGADSDGGS
-643 AGSGSSDGLQR
+643 NGSGDGDGLQR
-654 VFVVNAADIR
+654 VFVVNASEIGA
-664 GGPAAPSQRAAA
+664 GSGLPGQRDTP

-681 AAGVRRRAGSSLR
+681 SARARRRAGAASR
-694 PPVVSPRPPG
+694 PPVL
-704 EPRIRPVPP
+704 PP
-713 RLPGEPRIRPVPTGP
+713 R
-728 TGEPRIRPM
+728 
-737 PPGPAGEPRI
+737 PAGEPRI
-747 RPVPPGPTGEPRIRP
+747 RPGLPRPAGEPRIRL
-762 VPPRPTDEPRIRPA
+762 VPPSPADAPRIRPA
-776 PPQPSGESRIRPLPR
+776 PRLPM
-791 PPIPVPPVPA
+791 PVPPLPA
-801 AAGKGLMPLLGKM
+801 AAERSIMPLLGKM
-814 TGKVKLIPGQAVI
+814 AGRAKVLPGEAVI

-833 VDLYESDEPI
+833 VELYQSDDPI
-843 EKKMEGATEVA
+843 EKKLEGATEVA

-889 LGAWGG
+889 LGSWGG
-895 GEMGGLLGKEV
+895 GEVGGLLGKEL
-906 FGGSKPENKPFSLL
+906 FGTPEKENKPVSLL
-920 APVQLPG
+920 AAPPVPVALPG
-927 PTVPSLAT
+927 PVVPTLGAT
-935 TARSFETERVP
+935 AKAFDNDRVP
-946 LMARGVIP
+946 LMARGP
-954 APVSAPSPAGPAMG
+954 APALAPSGPLMG
-968 DVARALQEMPV
+968 DVGRAMTEKPAA
-979 SKPAAPIIVKP
+979 SPAAPIVIKP
-990 EVPKML
+990 EAPNMPT
-996 APKYEQKVEISAPI
+996 PKYEQQVSINAPI
-1010 HLTVQGDV
+1010 TLTVQGDV

-1030 MIQRVMRDSSQSAQ
+1030 MIQRAMRDSAQQSQ

>member
-1 MSNSLKLGLV
+1 MSDSLKLGLV

-31 KSLDDR
+31 KALDDK

-47 IGETIRLR
+47 IGETIKLR
-55 NEWKKAHD
+55 EEWRKAHAT
-63 SGAAGASVLLSRL
+63 GQAGATALLSRL
-76 NANLGSLKAQGVEV
+76 NSNLDSLKAQGAEV
-90 GRLNKAYKDMGRT
+90 GRLSKAYKEMGRT

-113 HKQIDQGRSVIK
+113 RRQMSEGRETVK
-125 SSVGMTVAATAAAA
+125 SSVGQAVVAAGA
-139 LPTKVSADYGA
+139 LAIPTKVSADFGA
-150 IIRDIAIKA
+150 IVRDIAIKA
-159 GIANKPQEADMS
+159 GIANKPQEAEMS
-171 RTIVTTARDTGMARN
+171 RTIITTARDTGMERN
-186 DVAAVVNQLVGAGME
+186 QVADVVNQLVGAGME

-273 LANMGSLGITGMDA
+273 LANMGSIGITGMDA

-386 KAKAMMDSLSQ
+386 KAKAMMESLSQ

-442 GERREGSSQKWAE
+442 AERREGSSQKWAE
-455 LAQSA
+455 LSQAA
-460 DDAMRSVG
+460 NDAMRSVG

-482 TTVVKDIAAFS
+482 TTVAQGITTVS
-493 DKMPNLAMGVA
+493 DKMPNLAMGLTGAIGALLVA
-504 SVTAAVLLGMKAYGT
+504 KSAFGA
-519 FKIGKGLLNLAR
+519 FKIGKGLMNLAR
-531 GSAGGGAGKIQQVF
+531 GSVGGGAGKVQQVF
-545 VTNASAVGGA
+545 VTNAKAAGVGSTAAAAPGA
-555 AGSSA
+555 AAS
-560 GGATG
+560 
-565 GRKGRLSS
+565 GRKARVAALLG
-573 ILDVGLTVASKAG
+573 VGLTVASKAG
-586 AKLADK
+586 AKLVDK
-592 DKPDNAKDGE
+592 DKPDDAKNDDAKGADADGE
-602 QGEGEPE
+602 A
-609 TKKPKG
+609 KRPKG
-615 LLGVGLTALDAYR
+615 LLGVGFTALEAYR
-628 EAREAGGEPGEGAAS
+628 ETLETGADSDGGSNASGEG
-643 AGSGSSDGLQR
+643 GGLQR
-654 VFVVNAADIR
+654 VFVVNASEIGA
-664 GGPAAPSQRAAA
+664 GSGLPGQRDTS

-681 AAGVRRRAGSSLR
+681 SARARRRAGAASR
-694 PPVVSPRPPG
+694 PPVVSPRPVAEPRIRPVPPRPVGEPRIRPILPSPPG

-713 RLPGEPRIRPVPTGP
+713 SL
-728 TGEPRIRPM
+728 
-737 PPGPAGEPRI
+737 AGES
-747 RPVPPGPTGEPRIRP
+747 RIRP
-762 VPPRPTDEPRIRPA
+762 VPPRPTDAPRIRPA
-776 PPQPSGESRIRPLPR
+776 SRM
-791 PPIPVPPVPA
+791 PIPVPPLPA
-801 AAGKGLMPLLGKM
+801 AAERSIMPLLGKM
-814 TGKVKLIPGQAVI
+814 AGKAKVLPGEAVI

-833 VDLYESDEPI
+833 VELYQSDDPI
-843 EKKMEGATEVA
+843 EKKLEGATEVA

-889 LGAWGG
+889 LGSWGG
-895 GEMGGLLGKEV
+895 GEVGGLLGKEL
-906 FGGSKPENKPFSLL
+906 FGTPEKENKPVSLL
-920 APVQLPG
+920 AAPSVPVALPG
-927 PTVPSLAT
+927 PVVPTLGAT
-935 TARSFETERVP
+935 AKAFDNDRVP
-946 LMARGVIP
+946 LMARGP
-954 APVSAPSPAGPAMG
+954 APALAPTGPLMG
-968 DVARALQEMPV
+968 DVGRAMTEKPAL
-979 SKPAAPIIVKP
+979 SPAAPIVIKP
-990 EVPKML
+990 EASKMPT
-996 APKYEQKVEISAPI
+996 PKYEQQVSINAPI
-1010 HLTVQGDV
+1010 TLTVQGDV

-1030 MIQRVMRDSSQSAQ
+1030 MIQRAMRDSAQQSQ

>member
-1 MSNSLKLGLV
+1 MSDSLKLGLV

-31 KSLDDR
+31 KALDDK

-47 IGETIRLR
+47 IGETIKLR
-55 NEWKKAHD
+55 EEWRKAHAT
-63 SGAAGASVLLSRL
+63 GQAGATALLSRL
-76 NANLGSLKAQGVEV
+76 NSNLDSLKAQGIEV
-90 GRLNKAYKDMGRT
+90 GRLSKAYKEMGRT

-113 HKQIDQGRSVIK
+113 RRQMSEGRETVK
-125 SSVGMTVAATAAAA
+125 SSVGQAVVAAGA
-139 LPTKVSADYGA
+139 LAIPTKVSADFGA
-150 IIRDIAIKA
+150 IVRDIAIKA
-159 GIANKPQEADMS
+159 GIANKPQEAEMS
-171 RTIVTTARDTGMARN
+171 RTIITTARDTGMERN
-186 DVAAVVNQLVGAGME
+186 QVADVVNQLVGAGME

-273 LANMGSLGITGMDA
+273 LANMGSIGITGMDA

-386 KAKAMMDSLSQ
+386 KAKAMMESLSQ

-442 GERREGSSQKWAE
+442 AERREGSSQKWAE
-455 LAQSA
+455 LSQAA
-460 DDAMRSVG
+460 NDAMRSVG

-482 TTVVKDIAAFS
+482 KTVAQGITTVS
-493 DKMPNLAMGVA
+493 DKMPNLAMGLTGAIGALLVA
-504 SVTAAVLLGMKAYGT
+504 KSAFGA
-519 FKIGKGLLNLAR
+519 FKIGKGLMNLAR
-531 GSAGGGAGKIQQVF
+531 GAVGGGAGKVQQVF
-545 VTNASAVGGA
+545 VTNAKAAGVGSTAGA
-555 AGSSA
+555 AP
-560 GGATG
+560 GAAAA
-565 GRKGRLSS
+565 GRKARVAALLG
-573 ILDVGLTVASKAG
+573 VGLTVASKAG
-586 AKLADK
+586 AKLVDK
-592 DKPDNAKDGE
+592 DKPDDAKDDDAKNDEAKGADADGE
-602 QGEGEPE
+602 A
-609 TKKPKG
+609 KRPKG
-615 LLGVGLTALDAYR
+615 LLGVGFTALEAYR
-628 EAREAGGEPGEGAAS
+628 ETLETGADSGGDSNGSGEG
-643 AGSGSSDGLQR
+643 GGLQR
-654 VFVVNAADIR
+654 VFVVNASEIGA
-664 GGPAAPSQRAAA
+664 GSGLSGQRDTP

-681 AAGVRRRAGSSLR
+681 SARARRRAGAASR
-694 PPVVSPRPPG
+694 PPVVSPRPTGELRTRPVPPRPVG

-713 RLPGEPRIRPVPTGP
+713 SP
-728 TGEPRIRPM
+728 TGEPRIRPI
-737 PPGPAGEPRI
+737 PPSPAGESHI
-747 RPVPPGPTGEPRIRP
+747 RPVPT
-762 VPPRPTDEPRIRPA
+762 RPTDAPRIRPA
-776 PPQPSGESRIRPLPR
+776 PRL
-791 PPIPVPPVPA
+791 PIPVPPLPA
-801 AAGKGLMPLLGKM
+801 AAERSIMPLLGKM
-814 TGKVKLIPGQAVI
+814 AGKAKILPGEAVI

-833 VDLYESDEPI
+833 VELYQSDDPI
-843 EKKMEGATEVA
+843 EKKLEGATEVA

-889 LGAWGG
+889 LGSWGG
-895 GEMGGLLGKEV
+895 SEVGGLLGKEL
-906 FGGSKPENKPFSLL
+906 FGSPGKENKPVSLL
-920 APVQLPG
+920 AAPPVPVALPG
-927 PTVPSLAT
+927 PVVPTLGAT
-935 TARSFETERVP
+935 AKAFDQDRVP
-946 LMARGVIP
+946 LIARGP
-954 APVSAPSPAGPAMG
+954 APALAPTGPLMG
-968 DVARALQEMPV
+968 DVGRAMTEKPAA
-979 SKPAAPIIVKP
+979 SPAAPIVIKP
-990 EVPKML
+990 EAPKMPT
-996 APKYEQKVEISAPI
+996 PKYEQQVSINAPI
-1010 HLTVQGDV
+1010 TLTVQGDV

-1030 MIQRVMRDSSQSAQ
+1030 MIQRAMRDSAQQSQ

>member
-1 MSNSLKLGLV
+1 MSDSLKLGLV

-31 KSLDDR
+31 KALDDK

-47 IGETIRLR
+47 IGETIKLR
-55 NEWKKAHD
+55 EEWRKAHAT
-63 SGAAGASVLLSRL
+63 GQAGATALLSRL
-76 NANLGSLKAQGVEV
+76 NSNLDSLKAQGVEV
-90 GRLNKAYKDMGRT
+90 GRLSKAYKEMGRT

-113 HKQIDQGRSVIK
+113 RRQISEGRETVK
-125 SSVGMTVAATAAAA
+125 SSVGQAVVAAGA
-139 LPTKVSADYGA
+139 LAIPTKVSADFGA
-150 IIRDIAIKA
+150 IVRDIAIKA
-159 GIANKPQEADMS
+159 GIANKPQEAEMS
-171 RTIVTTARDTGMARN
+171 RTIITTARDTGMERN
-186 DVAAVVNQLVGAGME
+186 QVADVVNQLVGAGME

-273 LANMGSLGITGMDA
+273 LANMGSIGITGMDA

-386 KAKAMMDSLSQ
+386 KAKAMMESLSQ

-442 GERREGSSQKWAE
+442 AERREGSSQKWAE
-455 LAQSA
+455 LSQAA
-460 DDAMRSVG
+460 NDAMRSVG

-482 TTVVKDIAAFS
+482 TTVAQGITTVS
-493 DKMPNLAMGVA
+493 DKMPNLAMGLTGAIGALLVA
-504 SVTAAVLLGMKAYGT
+504 KSAFGA
-519 FKIGKGLLNLAR
+519 FKIGKGLMNLAR
-531 GSAGGGAGKIQQVF
+531 GSVGGGAGKVQQVF
-545 VTNASAVGGA
+545 VTNAKA
-555 AGSSA
+555 AGVGSTA
-560 GGATG
+560 GGAPG
-565 GRKGRLSS
+565 AAASRRKARVAALLG
-573 ILDVGLTVASKAG
+573 VGLTVASKAG
-586 AKLADK
+586 EKLVDK
-592 DKPDNAKDGE
+592 DKPDDAKGDDAKNDEAKGGDADGE
-602 QGEGEPE
+602 A
-609 TKKPKG
+609 KRPKG
-615 LLGVGLTALDAYR
+615 LLGVGFTALEAYR
-628 EAREAGGEPGEGAAS
+628 ETLEAGGDSGGDSNAS
-643 AGSGSSDGLQR
+643 GDGDGLQR
-654 VFVVNAADIR
+654 VFVVNASEIGA
-664 GGPAAPSQRAAA
+664 GSGLPGQRDTP

-681 AAGVRRRAGSSLR
+681 SARARRRAGAVSR
-694 PPVVSPRPPG
+694 PPVVSPRPSA

-713 RLPGEPRIRPVPTGP
+713 RPV
-728 TGEPRIRPM
+728 
-737 PPGPAGEPRI
+737 GEPRI
-747 RPVPPGPTGEPRIRP
+747 RPVPPGPAGESRIRP
-762 VPPRPTDEPRIRPA
+762 VPPRPTDAPRIRPA
-776 PPQPSGESRIRPLPR
+776 PRL
-791 PPIPVPPVPA
+791 PIPVPPLPA
-801 AAGKGLMPLLGKM
+801 AAERSIMPLLGKM
-814 TGKVKLIPGQAVI
+814 AGKAKVLPGEAVI

-833 VDLYESDEPI
+833 VELYQSDDPI
-843 EKKMEGATEVA
+843 EKKMEGATEIA
-854 GSALGGWGGAAAGAA
+854 GTALGGWGGAAAGAA

-889 LGAWGG
+889 LGSWGG
-895 GEMGGLLGKEV
+895 GEVGGLLGKEL
-906 FGGSKPENKPFSLL
+906 FGTPEKENKPVSLL
-920 APVQLPG
+920 AAPSVPVALPG
-927 PTVPSLAT
+927 PVVPTLGAT
-935 TARSFETERVP
+935 AKAFDQDRVP
-946 LMARGVIP
+946 LIARGP
-954 APVSAPSPAGPAMG
+954 APALAPTGPLMG
-968 DVARALQEMPV
+968 DVGRAMTEKPAA
-979 SKPAAPIIVKP
+979 SPAAPIVIKP
-990 EVPKML
+990 EAPKMPT
-996 APKYEQKVEISAPI
+996 PKYEQQVSINAPI
-1010 HLTVQGDV
+1010 TLTVQGDV

-1030 MIQRVMRDSSQSAQ
+1030 MIQRAMRDSAQQSQ

>member
-1 MSNSLKLGLV
+1 MSESLKLGLV

-31 KSLDDR
+31 KALDDK

-47 IGETIRLR
+47 IGETIKLR
-55 NEWKKAHD
+55 EEWRKAHAT
-63 SGAAGASVLLSRL
+63 GQAGATALLSRL
-76 NANLGSLKAQGVEV
+76 NSNLDSLKAQGVEV
-90 GRLNKAYKDMGRT
+90 GRLSKAYKDMGRT

-113 HKQIDQGRSVIK
+113 RRQMSEGRETVK
-125 SSVGMTVAATAAAA
+125 SSVGQAVVAAGA
-139 LPTKVSADYGA
+139 LAIPTKISADFGA
-150 IIRDIAIKA
+150 VVRDIAIKA
-159 GIANKPQEADMS
+159 GIANKPQEAEMS
-171 RTIVTTARDTGMARN
+171 RTIITTARDTGMERN
-186 DVAAVVNQLVGAGME
+186 QVADVVNQLVGAGME

-273 LANMGSLGITGMDA
+273 LANMGSIGITGMDA

-386 KAKAMMDSLSQ
+386 KAKAMMESLSQ

-430 SRNASGILDKNL
+430 SRNAAGILDKNL
-442 GERREGSSQKWAE
+442 AERREGSSQKWAE
-455 LAQSA
+455 LSQAA
-460 DDAMRSVG
+460 NDAMRSVG

-482 TTVVKDIAAFS
+482 TTVAQGITTVS
-493 DKMPNLAMGVA
+493 DKMPNLAMGLTGAIGALLVA
-504 SVTAAVLLGMKAYGT
+504 KSAFGA
-519 FKIGKGLLNLAR
+519 FKIGKGLMNLAR
-531 GSAGGGAGKIQQVF
+531 GSVGGGSGKVQQVF
-545 VTNASAVGGA
+545 VTNAKAAGVGSTAATAPGA
-555 AGSSA
+555 AAS
-560 GGATG
+560 
-565 GRKGRLSS
+565 GRKARVAALLGF
-573 ILDVGLTVASKAG
+573 GLTVASKAG
-586 AKLADK
+586 AKLVDK
-592 DKPDNAKDGE
+592 DKPDEAKGDDAKDEEAKGSDAD
-602 QGEGEPE
+602 GE
-609 TKKPKG
+609 TKRPKG
-615 LLGVGLTALDAYR
+615 LLGVGFTALEAYR
-628 EAREAGGEPGEGAAS
+628 ETLEAGGDSDGGS
-643 AGSGSSDGLQR
+643 NGSGDGDGLQR
-654 VFVVNAADIR
+654 VFVVNASEI
-664 GGPAAPSQRAAA
+664 GTSSGVPGQRDTP

-681 AAGVRRRAGSSLR
+681 AARARRRAGSASR
-694 PPVVSPRPPG
+694 PPVVSPR
-704 EPRIRPVPP
+704 
-713 RLPGEPRIRPVPTGP
+713 
-728 TGEPRIRPM
+728 
-737 PPGPAGEPRI
+737 PAGEPRI
-747 RPVPPGPTGEPRIRP
+747 RPVPPRP
-762 VPPRPTDEPRIRPA
+762 ADALRIRPA
-776 PPQPSGESRIRPLPR
+776 PRLY
-791 PPIPVPPVPA
+791 IPVPPLPPSA
-801 AAGKGLMPLLGKM
+801 ERGIMPLLGKM
-814 TGKVKLIPGQAVI
+814 AGKAKVLPGEAVI

-833 VDLYESDEPI
+833 VELYQSDDPV
-843 EKKMEGATEVA
+843 EKKLEGATEVA

-889 LGAWGG
+889 LGSWGG
-895 GEMGGLLGKEV
+895 GEVGGLLGKEL
-906 FGGSKPENKPFSLL
+906 FGTPEKENKPVSLL
-920 APVQLPG
+920 AAPSVPAALPG
-927 PTVPSLAT
+927 PAVPTLGA
-935 TARSFETERVP
+935 TARAFDNDRVP
-946 LMARGVIP
+946 LMARGPVP
-954 APVSAPSPAGPAMG
+954 ALAPSGPLMG
-968 DVARALQEMPV
+968 DVGRAMTEKPAA
-979 SKPAAPIIVKP
+979 SPAAPIVIKP
-990 EVPKML
+990 DAPKMPT
-996 APKYEQKVEISAPI
+996 PKYEQQVSIHAPI
-1010 HLTVQGDV
+1010 QLTVQGDV

-1030 MIQRVMRDSSQSAQ
+1030 MIQRAMRDSAQQSQ

>member
-1 MSNSLKLGLV
+1 MSDSLKLGLV

-31 KSLDDR
+31 KALDDK

-47 IGETIRLR
+47 IGETIKLR
-55 NEWKKAHD
+55 EEWRKAH
-63 SGAAGASVLLSRL
+63 AAGQAGATALLSRL
-76 NANLGSLKAQGVEV
+76 NSNLDSLKAQGVEV
-90 GRLNKAYKDMGRT
+90 GRLSKAYKEMGRT

-113 HKQIDQGRSVIK
+113 RRQMSEGRETVK
-125 SSVGMTVAATAAAA
+125 SSVGQAVIAAGA
-139 LPTKVSADYGA
+139 LAIPTKVSADFGA
-150 IIRDIAIKA
+150 IVRDIAIKA
-159 GIANKPQEADMS
+159 GIANKPQEAEMS
-171 RTIVTTARDTGMARN
+171 RTIITTARDTGMERN
-186 DVAAVVNQLVGAGME
+186 QVADVVNQLVGAGME

-273 LANMGSLGITGMDA
+273 LANMGSIGITGMDA

-386 KAKAMMDSLSQ
+386 KAKAMMESLSQ

-442 GERREGSSQKWAE
+442 AERREGSSQKWAE
-455 LAQSA
+455 LSQAA
-460 DDAMRSVG
+460 NDAMRSVG

-482 TTVVKDIAAFS
+482 TTVAQGITTVS
-493 DKMPNLAMGVA
+493 DKMPNLAMGLTGAIGALLVA
-504 SVTAAVLLGMKAYGT
+504 KSAFGA
-519 FKIGKGLLNLAR
+519 FKIGKGLMNLAR
-531 GSAGGGAGKIQQVF
+531 GSVGGGAGKVQQVF
-545 VTNASAVGGA
+545 VTNAKAAGVGSTAAAAPGA
-555 AGSSA
+555 AAS
-560 GGATG
+560 
-565 GRKGRLSS
+565 GRKARVAALLG
-573 ILDVGLTVASKAG
+573 VGLTVASKAG
-586 AKLADK
+586 AKLVDK
-592 DKPDNAKDGE
+592 DKPDDVKGDDAKDEEAKDADAGGE
-602 QGEGEPE
+602 A
-609 TKKPKG
+609 KRPKG
-615 LLGVGLTALDAYR
+615 LLGVGFTALEAYR
-628 EAREAGGEPGEGAAS
+628 ETLEAGADTDGGSNASGEG
-643 AGSGSSDGLQR
+643 GGLQR
-654 VFVVNAADIR
+654 VFVVNASEIGA
-664 GGPAAPSQRAAA
+664 GSGLPGQRDTP

-681 AAGVRRRAGSSLR
+681 SARARRRAGAASR
-694 PPVVSPRPPG
+694 PPVVSPRPTGEPRTRPVPPRPVG

-713 RLPGEPRIRPVPTGP
+713 SPAGELRIRPVPP
-728 TGEPRIRPM
+728 S
-737 PPGPAGEPRI
+737 PAGEPRI
-747 RPVPPGPTGEPRIRP
+747 RPAPPSTA
-762 VPPRPTDEPRIRPA
+762 DAPRIRPA
-776 PPQPSGESRIRPLPR
+776 PRLPM
-791 PPIPVPPVPA
+791 PVPPLPA
-801 AAGKGLMPLLGKM
+801 SAERSIMPLLGKM
-814 TGKVKLIPGQAVI
+814 AGRAKVLPGEAVI

-833 VDLYESDEPI
+833 VELYQSDDPI
-843 EKKMEGATEVA
+843 EKKLEGATEVA

-889 LGAWGG
+889 LGSWGG
-895 GEMGGLLGKEV
+895 SEVGGLLGKEL
-906 FGGSKPENKPFSLL
+906 FGSPEKENKPVSLL
-920 APVQLPG
+920 AAPPVPVALPG
-927 PTVPSLAT
+927 PVVPTLGAT
-935 TARSFETERVP
+935 AKAFDNDRVP
-946 LMARGVIP
+946 LMARGP
-954 APVSAPSPAGPAMG
+954 APSLAPSGPLMG
-968 DVARALQEMPV
+968 DVGRAMTEKPAV
-979 SKPAAPIIVKP
+979 SPAAPIVIKP
-990 EVPKML
+990 EAPKMPT
-996 APKYEQKVEISAPI
+996 PKYEQQVSINAPI
-1010 HLTVQGDV
+1010 TLTVQGDV

-1030 MIQRVMRDSSQSAQ
+1030 MIQRAMRDSAQQSQ

>member
-1 MSNSLKLGLV
+1 MSDSLKLGLV

-31 KSLDDR
+31 KALDDK

-47 IGETIRLR
+47 IGETIKLR
-55 NEWKKAHD
+55 EEWRKAHAT
-63 SGAAGASVLLSRL
+63 GQAGATALLSRL
-76 NANLGSLKAQGVEV
+76 NSNLDSLKAQGVEV
-90 GRLNKAYKDMGRT
+90 GRLSKAYKEMGRT

-113 HKQIDQGRSVIK
+113 RRQMSEGRETVK
-125 SSVGMTVAATAAAA
+125 SSVGQAVVAAGA
-139 LPTKVSADYGA
+139 LAIPTKVSADFGA
-150 IIRDIAIKA
+150 IVRDIAIKA
-159 GIANKPQEADMS
+159 GIANKPQEAEMS
-171 RTIVTTARDTGMARN
+171 RTIITTARDTGMERN
-186 DVAAVVNQLVGAGME
+186 QVADVVNQLVGAGME

-273 LANMGSLGITGMDA
+273 LANMGSIGITGMDA

-386 KAKAMMDSLSQ
+386 KAKAMMESLSQ

-430 SRNASGILDKNL
+430 SRNAAGILDKNL
-442 GERREGSSQKWAE
+442 AERREGSSQKWAE
-455 LAQSA
+455 LSQAA
-460 DDAMRSVG
+460 NDAMRSVG

-482 TTVVKDIAAFS
+482 TTVAQGITTVS
-493 DKMPNLAMGVA
+493 DKMPNLAMGLTGAIGALLVA
-504 SVTAAVLLGMKAYGT
+504 KSAFGA
-519 FKIGKGLLNLAR
+519 FKIGKGLMNLAR
-531 GSAGGGAGKIQQVF
+531 GSVGGGAGKVQQVF
-545 VTNASAVGGA
+545 VTNAKAAGVGSTAGA
-555 AGSSA
+555 AP
-560 GGATG
+560 GAAAA
-565 GRKGRLSS
+565 GRKARVAALLG
-573 ILDVGLTVASKAG
+573 VGLTVASKAG
-586 AKLADK
+586 AKLVDK
-592 DKPDNAKDGE
+592 DKPDDAKGDDAKNDEAKGADADGE
-602 QGEGEPE
+602 A
-609 TKKPKG
+609 KRPKG
-615 LLGVGLTALDAYR
+615 LLGVGFTALEAYR
-628 EAREAGGEPGEGAAS
+628 ETLETGADSGGDS
-643 AGSGSSDGLQR
+643 NGSGDGDGLQR
-654 VFVVNAADIR
+654 VFVVNASEI
-664 GGPAAPSQRAAA
+664 GAASGVPGQRHTP

-681 AAGVRRRAGSSLR
+681 SARARRRAGAGSR
-694 PPVVSPRPPG
+694 PPVVSPRP
-704 EPRIRPVPP
+704 
-713 RLPGEPRIRPVPTGP
+713 
-728 TGEPRIRPM
+728 
-737 PPGPAGEPRI
+737 AA
-747 RPVPPGPTGEPRIRP
+747 EPRIRP
-762 VPPRPTDEPRIRPA
+762 VPPRPVGEPRIRPVPPSQTGEPRIRPIPPSPSGEPRIRPVPPSPADAPRIRPA
-776 PPQPSGESRIRPLPR
+776 PRL
-791 PPIPVPPVPA
+791 PIPVPPLPA
-801 AAGKGLMPLLGKM
+801 AAERSIMPLLGKM
-814 TGKVKLIPGQAVI
+814 AGRAKVLPGEAVI

-833 VDLYESDEPI
+833 VELYQSDDPI
-843 EKKMEGATEVA
+843 EKKLEGATEVA

-889 LGAWGG
+889 LGSWGG
-895 GEMGGLLGKEV
+895 GEVGGLLGKEL
-906 FGGSKPENKPFSLL
+906 FGTPEKENKPVSLL
-920 APVQLPG
+920 AAPSVPAALPG
-927 PTVPSLAT
+927 PVVPTLGAT
-935 TARSFETERVP
+935 AKAFDNDRVP
-946 LMARGVIP
+946 LMARGP
-954 APVSAPSPAGPAMG
+954 APALAPIGPLMG
-968 DVARALQEMPV
+968 DVGRAMTEKPAV
-979 SKPAAPIIVKP
+979 SPAAPIVIKP
-990 EVPKML
+990 EAPKMPT
-996 APKYEQKVEISAPI
+996 PKYEQQVSINAPI
-1010 HLTVQGDV
+1010 TLTVQGDV

-1030 MIQRVMRDSSQSAQ
+1030 MIQRAMRDSAQQSQ